1 MMRDAVNN
9 RDFKIQRRGR
19 QRGRKKKTIRFISKT
34 RTLHMHHAFLYTSL
48 PVFARPRRENAYSRF
63 MEYVNK
69 QRPNFVSLSALGYGP

>member
-19 QRGRKKKTIRFISKT
+19 QRGRQKTIRFISKT
-34 RTLHMHHAFLYTSL
+34 RTLHVHHAFSYTSL
-48 PVFARPRRENAYSRF
+48 PVFARPRRENAYSRLI
-63 MEYVNK
+63 EYFNK

>member
-1 MMRDAVNN
+1 
-9 RDFKIQRRGR
+9 
-19 QRGRKKKTIRFISKT
+19 
-34 RTLHMHHAFLYTSL
+34 MHHSFLYTSL

>member
-19 QRGRKKKTIRFISKT
+19 QRGRQKNNTFYKQNKDFARAS
-34 RTLHMHHAFLYTSL
+34 LFLYTSL